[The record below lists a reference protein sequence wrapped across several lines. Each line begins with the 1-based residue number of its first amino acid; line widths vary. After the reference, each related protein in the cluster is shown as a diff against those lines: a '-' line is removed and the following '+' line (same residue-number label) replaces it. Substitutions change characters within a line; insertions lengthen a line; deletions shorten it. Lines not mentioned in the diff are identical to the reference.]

1 MTDQGA
7 SVAPAVGSPAS
18 ALNPDYQ
25 AWIRALGEHRKNP
38 TGNAIYAAMV
48 SIAKDAAAAGLG
60 KGDTNKHQGY
70 KYRGIDAV
78 CDTLAPLMAKHGVFV
93 TVECFER
100 EEQVRE
106 TKSGSANYWVT
117 MRVALT
123 FHATDGSSVS
133 SGPFYG
139 EAADTGDKATGKA
152 ESYAYRN
159 GLIKTFCL
167 PVNGADADTEASDP
181 EPTKAPQR
189 GAQAK
194 QTTPEQS
201 PKPGPVTEAQK
212 AEFLA
217 LSENYPKGQHR
228 DGLEAISALSL
239 SKYKR
244 RVQQLNEN
252 EAEALLRDIRGT
264 K

>member
-1 MTDQGA
+1 MGEIGTVAQAAIGQGLTGP
-7 SVAPAVGSPAS
+7 SAP
-18 ALNPDYQ
+18 
-25 AWIRALGEHRKNP
+25 
-38 TGNAIYAAMV
+38 AIYAAMV

-60 KGDTNKHQGY
+60 KGDTNRHQGY

-93 TVECFER
+93 TPRCEER
-100 EEQVRE
+100 GEEVRE
-106 TKSGSANYWVT
+106 TSGGKASYWVT
-117 MRVALT
+117 MRVLLT

-189 GAQAK
+189 G
-194 QTTPEQS
+194 T
-201 PKPGPVTEAQK
+201 PKPGPVTDAQK

-217 LSENYPKGQHR
+217 LSENYPKGKYR

-244 RVQQLNEN
+244 RVQQLSSD
-252 EAEALLRDIRGT
+252 EAEALLVDIRGA